1 MAERPSFAPAGIVT
15 LTTDFGNRDGYVGA
29 MKGVVLGLGAGLSLV
44 DIAHEVEPQ
53 SVAHGAVVLRAA
65 CPRFPRGTVHVG
77 VVDPGV
83 GTKRAGIVVLA
94 GGHAFVGPDNGL
106 FTLAAAALGEP
117 IEARRIDV
125 TGALRGIVADVPS
138 STFHGRDVFA
148 PVGAALAAGTIDA
161 GEIGPIHEPT
171 ALPTAPPRAIDG
183 GLEGTVT
190 YVDRFGNA
198 VTNLSAGELA
208 AGGLQ
213 RAHVEVSGRTVAI
226 VATYGE
232 AEPGGVCALVGSEG
246 FLEIAVRD
254 GSARDR
260 LGLTHGATVRVRG
273 GAA

>member
-1 MAERPSFAPAGIVT
+1 MAARPSFDPAGIVT
-15 LTTDFGNRDGYVGA
+15 LTTDFGSRDGYVGA
-29 MKGVVLGLGAGLSLV
+29 MKGVVLRLGTGLALV
-44 DIAHEVEPQ
+44 DIAHEIEPQ
-53 SVAHGAVVLRAA
+53 NVAHGAVVLRAA

-83 GTKRAGIVVLA
+83 GTERAGVVVLA

-106 FTLAAAALGEP
+106 FALVAAELGEP
-117 IEARRIDV
+117 IEARRIDAA
-125 TGALRGIVADVPS
+125 GPLRGIVAAEPS

-148 PVGAALAAGTIDA
+148 PVGAALAAGAIDA
-161 GEIGPIHEPT
+161 ATIGPIHEPA
-171 ALPTAPPRAIDG
+171 ALPIAPPRPIDG

-190 YVDRFGNA
+190 YLDRFGNA
-198 VTNLSAGELA
+198 VTNLSAAELA

-213 RAHVEVSGRTVAI
+213 RARVEVSGRTVAI

-232 AEPGGVCALVGSEG
+232 AEPGGICALVGSEG